1 MHKILLK
8 INKYLAIFRVSV
20 RDRLAYPLE
29 LFYSN
34 IFILLITFVMSQVW
48 LVVYAEHP
56 EKLIVGFS
64 LSAMIWYVFITE
76 LILTSQPNVIL
87 TIGEEIK
94 NGNVAYVLSKP
105 YSFMSYYFSYFLGR
119 VVVSMLI
126 KAMVGVLLLSLFSP
140 LLGISLWS
148 FLAGASSVFL
158 AVVLNFVIAG
168 SVSLFAFW
176 LEDIRSLRFI
186 YQKIVF
192 IFGGLLFPIDVY
204 PEFLQKII
212 HYLPFEGILYGP
224 AKTMVNFD
232 LVYWQILVTRQVV
245 WIIIFCFL
253 IKIIY
258 GQGVKKVNING
269 G

>member
-1 MHKILLK
+1 
-8 INKYLAIFRVSV
+8 
-20 RDRLAYPLE
+20 
-29 LFYSN
+29 
-34 IFILLITFVMSQVW
+34 MSQVW